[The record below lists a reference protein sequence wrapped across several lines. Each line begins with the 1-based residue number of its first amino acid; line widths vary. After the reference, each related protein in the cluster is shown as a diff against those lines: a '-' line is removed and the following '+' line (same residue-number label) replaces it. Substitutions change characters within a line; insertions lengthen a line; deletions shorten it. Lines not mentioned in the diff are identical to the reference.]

1 LTRLVASTKSSIQIS
16 LAALL
21 KLCQPI
27 MNSFHLSFSHVA
39 GIVPFC
45 HWSPVVIEMTSVPS
59 AQA

>member
-1 LTRLVASTKSSIQIS
+1 MAAVLSTRSSIQIS
-16 LAALL
+16 FAALL

-27 MNSFHLSFSHVA
+27 MNSFHLSFSQVA

-45 HWSPVVIEMTSVPS
+45 HWAPVVTEMTSVPS